1 MFKKFIERPV
11 LSTVISIIIVILG
24 ILGLLTLPVAQYP
37 DIAPP
42 QVVVSANYQGAN
54 AEVVLNSV
62 IIPLEEQIN
71 GVEDMTYM
79 TSSATNDGSATITI
93 FFKLGTNPDLAA
105 VNVQNRVSSAVSI
118 LPQEVTQAGVTT
130 RKRQASNVLIFTL
143 FSENPA
149 YDQTFVQNYAE
160 INIVPQVKR
169 VTGVGQSMAFGTK
182 DYAIRI
188 WLDPVI
194 MANYGMIPA
203 DIRTL
208 LAEQNIEVA
217 PGAVGER
224 GEQSFEY
231 PMKYTGRLKT
241 TEEFENIVVRT
252 SDDGQIL
259 RLKDIAKI
267 ELGAMSYSGRSVTN
281 GFPSVGIMV
290 NQTAGSN
297 AQDVIK
303 GALAVLDEASKSFPP
318 GIKYDTMVNANDF
331 LDASISKVI
340 TTMIEAFILVF
351 IVVFVFL
358 QDWRSTLIPGISVI
372 VAIVGTFF
380 FLNLFGFSINLL
392 TLFALVLAIGI
403 VVDDAIV
410 VVEAVHAKLD
420 AGMKSAKKASVR
432 AMDEISGAIVS
443 ITLVMSA
450 VFIPVSFI
458 GGSSGVFYK
467 QFGLTLAIAIVLSAV
482 NALTLSPALCAIF
495 LKPHDTEEYHDGK
508 PKKRN
513 LLKRFF
519 IAFDAAFEAGTN
531 KYKNVIAFLMRRK
544 WITFLILGIFSAVFV
559 ILMNT
564 SQKAFVPNEDM
575 GSIMADVALP
585 LGASE
590 ERTEAVL
597 AELQTIVKTFPEV
610 RNILIASGR
619 GMISGSGSN
628 YGMMI
633 IRLKPWNE
641 RKGKESSVTNIIAE
655 LFKRTSSVRDAKIIF
670 FSPPTLQGFGTS
682 GGFTMELQDMGGR
695 SIQDMNKVANDFL
708 AQLNQRPEIQYAS
721 TSFNPNFPQYQIDV
735 DVAKIKKA
743 GFTVNDILST
753 IQGYYGGIY
762 ASNVNLFG
770 KMYRVLYQAPAD
782 FRGNIESL
790 DLVYARNRNGE
801 MAPVSSF
808 INLTK
813 VYGPQAINRFNLYTS
828 VSINGSPNPG
838 YSSGDAIEAIQE
850 TAAQYLPVGY
860 GYEFSGMTR
869 EEQTAGGQTVYIFIL
884 CVVFVYFLLSAQ
896 YESYLLPLA
905 VLLSLPIGLAG
916 TYITT
921 NLFGVTNNIYVQI
934 TIIMLIGLLAK
945 NAILIVE
952 YGIQRR
958 RTGMGL
964 AQSGISAA
972 LARLRPI
979 LMTSFAFIF
988 GLIPLALSSGAGAVG
1003 NKSIGVGAIGG
1014 MLIGTLLGVFVI
1026 PILFVIFQGIQER
1039 FSSTPKDRTK
1049 GKSMD
1054 DETYLDKLTG
1064 NA

>member
-11 LSTVISIIIVILG
+11 LSTVISIIIVLLG

-42 QVVVSANYQGAN
+42 QVVVSAGYQGAN

-105 VNVQNRVSSAVSI
+105 VNVQNRVSSAVSL

-160 INIVPQVKR
+160 INIVPRIKR

-188 WLDPVI
+188 WLDPVT
-194 MANYGMIPA
+194 MANYQMVPS
-203 DIRTL
+203 DIRAL

-252 SDDGQIL
+252 TDDGQIL
-259 RLKDIAKI
+259 RLKDIARI
-267 ELGAMSYSGRSVTN
+267 DLGAMSYSGRSTTN
-281 GFPSVGIMV
+281 GYPSVGIMV

-297 AQDVIK
+297 AQDVIE
-303 GALAVLDEASKSFPP
+303 GSLAVLEEASASFPP
-318 GIKYDTMVNANDF
+318 GLKYDTMVNANEF

-351 IVVFVFL
+351 IVVFIFL

-420 AGMKSAKKASVR
+420 AGMKSAKKASIR

-467 QFGLTLAIAIVLSAV
+467 QFGLTLAIAIILSAV

-495 LKPHDTEEYHDGK
+495 LKPHDTHDETDGVK
-508 PKKRN
+508 PKKKN

-519 IAFDAAFEAGTN
+519 IAFDAAFEAATN
-531 KYKNVIAFLMRRK
+531 KYKDVIAFLMRRK
-544 WITFLILGIFSAVFV
+544 WITFLVIGLFAGLFV
-559 ILMNT
+559 LLMNT

-597 AELQTIVKTFPEV
+597 DELQKIVRTFPEV
-610 RNILIASGR
+610 KNVLMASGR
-619 GMISGSGSN
+619 GMMSGSGSN

-633 IRLKPWNE
+633 IKLHPWAE
-641 RKGKESSVTNIIAE
+641 RKADESSVTNIIAE
-655 LFKRTSSVRDAKIIF
+655 LFKKTSSVRDARIIF

-695 SIQDMNKVANDFL
+695 SIQDLSKVSNDFL
-708 AQLNQRPEIQYAS
+708 AQLNQRPEIQYAN
-721 TSFNPNFPQYQIDV
+721 TSFNPNFPQYEIEI

-790 DLVYARNRNGE
+790 NQVYARNRNGQ

-808 INLTK
+808 ISLNK

-838 YSSGDAIEAIQE
+838 YSSGDAIAAIQE
-850 TAAQYLPVGY
+850 VAAQYLPVGY

-869 EEQTAGGQTVYIFIL
+869 EEQTAGGQTAMIFLL

-916 TYITT
+916 TYIFT

-952 YGIQRR
+952 YGVQRR
-958 RTGMGL
+958 RSGMGL

-1003 NKSIGVGAIGG
+1003 NRSIGIGAIGG
-1014 MLIGTLLGVFVI
+1014 MFIGTMLGVFVI

-1039 FSSTPKDRTK
+1039 FTSKPNTHAR

-1054 DETYLDKLTG
+1054 DETYLDELTHH
-1064 NA
+1064 